1 MLSPSCVPL
10 LNSPFHDPPTP
21 SVPHPQGAPRDVL
34 LLDIALEKHFRLC
47 IERTDKASLKDDDV
61 IEVVNLVLRNAAIAG
76 EWPELEKAQ
85 RFWDKV
91 RTAKDRWS
99 KDWVA
104 RASAAANFITVAL
117 EAGMDRLAEHVA
129 QPAQVVGQV
138 TRVKEEEILK
148 FAEELVS
155 SQSPGALSDLIELM
169 ERPLRNK
176 DGGASQWVVASSG
189 AGVAT
194 GRLLRKHS
202 LKEVQGAVFR
212 DPTVLII
219 DGGVSPNDEVPD
231 GVVAIVAAGG
241 VDQMG
246 HLAIQARA
254 RKVFL
259 AGCHH
264 HDALTPWHE
273 FGDGPVNVA
282 VTPAGDVVMT
292 AAAPYTGPRDS
303 SRNVTGFYRTSHAR
317 TSAWVIAEEQFS
329 EELVG
334 AKALK
339 CRALRKKMIGS
350 EVAVPATIAI
360 PFGTFERVLADPING
375 PIRDEFVDLVNQLSR
390 EPHPAR
396 LSASLEQIRMLLS
409 TCLAPPDGL
418 SVELAALAVRNGLVD
433 PNAAPEDVD
442 DFSAIWDA
450 ICKVWASKWTD
461 RAWLSRRARGEP
473 DSSVFMSVLIQ
484 KIVPAQFSFTL
495 KTAEPLTGAHGQMSG
510 EVVIGLGEAL
520 VGNFPGRALTFTTQQ
535 GGRDVTVKTLPSK
548 AVAFRVSKKSALIC
562 RPDWSSADTED
573 ATGARLFESAPVS
586 GVEMETPEY
595 ADEELVWHSEFQ
607 QRVLREISD
616 AGWKVEGAFGGQPLE
631 IEGVYSQGKVAVVQA
646 RPQVFPQGS
655 RGGMMSAR

>member
-1 MLSPSCVPL
+1 M
-10 LNSPFHDPPTP
+10 
-21 SVPHPQGAPRDVL
+21 
-34 LLDIALEKHFRLC
+34 LDIALEKHFRLC
-47 IERTDKASLKDDDV
+47 IERTDKGALKDDDV
-61 IEVVNLVLRNAAIAG
+61 IEVVNLVLRNAAVAG

-91 RTAKDRWS
+91 RTAPDRWS
-99 KDWVA
+99 RDWVA

-129 QPAQVVGQV
+129 QPAQVVGEV
-138 TRVKEEEILK
+138 SRVREEEILK
-148 FAEELVS
+148 FAEEMVAG
-155 SQSPGALSDLIELM
+155 QSTAILSDLIELI
-169 ERPLRNK
+169 ERPLREK
-176 DGGASQWVVASSG
+176 EGGSPQWAVASTG

-194 GRLLRKHS
+194 GRLLRKGS
-202 LKEVQGAVFR
+202 LKEVEGAVFR

-219 DGGVSPNDEVPD
+219 EGGVRATDEIPD

-241 VDQMG
+241 VEQMG
-246 HLAIQARA
+246 HLAIQARL
-254 RKVFL
+254 RRVFL
-259 AGCHH
+259 AGCHDH
-264 HDALTPWHE
+264 AALKPWGQ
-273 FGDGPVNVA
+273 FIDSAVNVA
-282 VTPAGDVVMT
+282 VTPAGDVVVT
-292 AAAPYTGPRDS
+292 AAAPYSGPKDT
-303 SRNVTGFYRTSHAR
+303 SRGNVSGFYRTSHAR
-317 TSAWVIAEEQFS
+317 TSAWVISEDQFT

-339 CRALRKKMIGS
+339 CRALRRKMVGS

-360 PFGTFERVLADPING
+360 PFGTFERVLADPVNG

-433 PNAAPEDVD
+433 VNADPSEAD

-484 KIVPAQFSFTL
+484 RIVPTQFSFTL
-495 KTAEPLTGAHGQMSG
+495 KTGEPATGAQGQMSG

-535 GGRDVTVKTLPSK
+535 GGREVKVKTLPSK

-573 ATGARLFESAPVS
+573 ASGARLFESAPVS
-586 GVEMETPEY
+586 GVDMETPEY
-595 ADEELVWHSEFQ
+595 AEEELVWNVDFQ
-607 QRVLREISD
+607 HRVLREIAD
-616 AGWKVEGAFGGQPLE
+616 AGWKVEKAFGGKPLE
-631 IEGVYSQGKVAVVQA
+631 VEGVYSQGKVAVVQA
-646 RPQVFPQGS
+646 RPQVFPLGARGS
-655 RGGMMSAR
+655 AFAR